1 MVEVKEQASDS
12 EKLSLTFRGKA
23 LRTLTEIAEREN
35 LPLDEVIESAL
46 GLKQWALE
54 VKDNGDEVVVRH
66 GNKDKY
72 KLVV

>member
-1 MVEVKEQASDS
+1 MLEERERTRDP
-12 EKLSLTFRGKA
+12 EKLSLTFSGKA
-23 LRTLTEIAEREN
+23 LDILTEIAESEG
-35 LPLDEVIESAL
+35 LSLDEVIESAL

-54 VKDNGDEVVVRH
+54 VKEKGDEVVVRH

>member
-1 MVEVKEQASDS
+1 MLEERAQVRDAEE
-12 EKLSLTFRGKA
+12 
-23 LRTLTEIAEREN
+23 RTLTFTGKGLEVLLGIARREN
-35 LPLDEVIESAL
+35 KSPDEVIEDAL

-54 VKDNGDEVVVRH
+54 VKEKGDEVVVRH

>member
-1 MVEVKEQASDS
+1 MVQERERIHGP
-12 EKLSLTFRGKA
+12 EKLSLTFSGKA
-23 LRTLTEIAEREN
+23 LDILTEIAESEG
-35 LPLDEVIESAL
+35 LSLDEVIESAL

-54 VKDNGDEVVVRH
+54 VKEKGDEVVVRH